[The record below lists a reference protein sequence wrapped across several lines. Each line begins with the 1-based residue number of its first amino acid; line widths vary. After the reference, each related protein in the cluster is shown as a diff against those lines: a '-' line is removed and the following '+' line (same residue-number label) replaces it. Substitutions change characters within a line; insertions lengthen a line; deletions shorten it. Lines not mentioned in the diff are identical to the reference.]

1 MKLKK
6 LLSGELWIDRYY
18 IGTIDES
25 TTPNV
30 IKNDVE
36 NQGNQEKNEAYKKWK
51 DFIFNHSYIPNCDT
65 KIFICLQWGDTPK
78 P

>member
-36 NQGNQEKNEAYKKWK
+36 NLGNQEENEAYQ
-51 DFIFNHSYIPNCDT
+51 I
-65 KIFICLQWGDTPK
+65 
-78 P
+78 